1 MKTEQE
7 IREAAK
13 VLWDNTAAVV
23 EKLIQMG
30 VPKEA
35 ATAAVTVSATAAT
48 ALFWA
53 LGDDRGE
60 PMATMLRRNK
70 HLRDLYMTGRG

>member
-1 MKTEQE
+1 MKTEEE

-13 VLWDNTAAVV
+13 VLWDNTASVI
-23 EKLIQMG
+23 EKLVQMG
-30 VPKEA
+30 VSKEA
-35 ATAAVTVSATAAT
+35 AVAALTVSSAVAT

-60 PMATMLRRNK
+60 PMGAMIRRNK
-70 HLRDLYMTGRG
+70 HIRDLYMTWRG